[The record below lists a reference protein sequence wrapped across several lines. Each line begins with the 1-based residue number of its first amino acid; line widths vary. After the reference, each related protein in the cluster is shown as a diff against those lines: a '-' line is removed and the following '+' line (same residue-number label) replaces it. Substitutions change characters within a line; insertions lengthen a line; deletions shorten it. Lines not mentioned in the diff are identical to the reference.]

1 MKYSINK
8 RKRKYWDKKVTKEL
22 SSKKRKKKENVYRLG
37 CFLPNLLFVEEDVKK
52 NKYKIYYKTNTP
64 NNIIF

>member
-37 CFLPNLLFVEEDVKK
+37 CFLPNLQLFVEDVKK
-52 NKYKIYYKTNTP
+52 NIINKI
-64 NNIIF
+64 